1 MEGSDKSK
9 EPMLE
14 EHSTYGIVMFT
25 TLKHAEGAR
34 AVTAPE
40 GDGVM
45 HGIHAGQLMYVG

>member
-9 EPMLE
+9 EPMLD

-25 TLKHAEGAR
+25 TLKHAEDAR

-40 GDGVM
+40 ENGVM
-45 HGIHAGQLMYVG
+45 APFMQVN